1 MALAYTY
8 PDAYLSRFCTEAVET
23 RALADVA
30 LLGTFP
36 AAWTER
42 LAIVQAYIIAC
53 LENQADAE
61 DLFTAK
67 LKSYR
72 AQMDTLLPQAKA
84 AEAAANSTTTG
95 ISLFSIPLERA

>member
-1 MALAYTY
+1 MTTYTY
-8 PDAYLSRFCTEAVET
+8 PDAYLSRFCTDAVET

-36 AAWTER
+36 AAWLQR
-42 LAIVQAYIIAC
+42 LTIIQAYIIAC

-67 LKSYR
+67 LKNYR
-72 AQMDTLLPQAKA
+72 AQMDVLLPQAKN
-84 AEAAANSTTTG
+84 AEAVAAGTDSRF
-95 ISLFSIPLERA
+95 SLFSLPLERA

>member
-1 MALAYTY
+1 MALTYTY

-61 DLFTAK
+61 DLFSAK
-67 LKSYR
+67 LKNYR
-72 AQMDTLLPQAKA
+72 SQLDTLLPQAKA